1 MRYYTKGIKQEKR
14 RKAIVRKALRVLPIV
29 FVSII
34 LLTFLRQAYYYEN
47 HYDKVAKVKSV
58 DDVVVTIED
67 TNGYEWEFIGVGFK
81 QGMIVKAR
89 MFTNYTDNI
98 IGDDIV
104 KSVNTVDGQYVKGY

>member
-14 RKAIVRKALRVLPIV
+14 RKAIVQKILRVLPIV

-34 LLTFLRQAYYYEN
+34 LLAFLWQAYYYEN

-58 DDVVVTIED
+58 DNGVVTIED
-67 TNGYEWEFIGVGFK
+67 TNGFEWECIGTGFK

-104 KSVNTVDGQYVKGY
+104 ENVNAVEGQHVKGY

>member
-1 MRYYTKGIKQEKR
+1 MRYYTKSIKQEKR

-34 LLTFLRQAYYYEN
+34 LLAFLWQAYYYEN

-58 DDVVVTIED
+58 DNGVVTIED
-67 TNGYEWEFIGVGFK
+67 TNGFEWEYTGTGFK
-81 QGMIVKAR
+81 QGMVVKAR

-98 IGDDIV
+98 IGDDV
-104 KSVNTVDGQYVKGY
+104 VESVNAVDGQYVKGY

>member
-14 RKAIVRKALRVLPIV
+14 RKAIVRKTLRVLPIV

-34 LLTFLRQAYYYEN
+34 LLAFLWQAYYYEN

-98 IGDDIV
+98 IGDDV
-104 KSVNTVDGQYVKGY
+104 VENVNAVDGQHVKGY

>member
-34 LLTFLRQAYYYEN
+34 LLAFLWQAYYYEN

-58 DDVVVTIED
+58 DDGVVTIED
-67 TNGYEWEFIGVGFK
+67 TNGFEWEYIGTGFK

-98 IGDDIV
+98 IGDDV
-104 KSVNTVDGQYVKGY
+104 VENLNAVDGQYVKSY

>member
-1 MRYYTKGIKQEKR
+1 MRYYTKGIKQEKG

-34 LLTFLRQAYYYEN
+34 LLAFLWQALYWEH
-47 HYDKVAKVKSV
+47 HYNKVAKVKDV

-67 TNGYEWEFIGVGFK
+67 TNGFEWEYIGTGFER
-81 QGMIVKAR
+81 GMIVKAR

-98 IGDDIV
+98 IGDDV
-104 KSVNTVDGQYVKGY
+104 VESLNTVDGQYVKGY

>member
-14 RKAIVRKALRVLPIV
+14 RKVIVRKTLRVLSIV

-34 LLTFLRQAYYYEN
+34 LLAFLWQAYYYEN

-58 DDVVVTIED
+58 DDGVVTIED
-67 TNGYEWEFIGVGFK
+67 TNGFEWEYIETGFK

-98 IGDDIV
+98 IGDDVVESLNVI
-104 KSVNTVDGQYVKGY
+104 DGQYVKGY

>member
-14 RKAIVRKALRVLPIV
+14 RKAIMRKALRVLPIV

-34 LLTFLRQAYYYEN
+34 LLAFLWQAYYYEN

-67 TNGYEWEFIGVGFK
+67 TNGYEWEFIGVGFE

-98 IGDDIV
+98 IGDDVIENV
-104 KSVNTVDGQYVKGY
+104 KAVDGQYVKSY

>member
-14 RKAIVRKALRVLPIV
+14 RRVIVRKALRVLPIV

-34 LLTFLRQAYYYEN
+34 LLAFLWQALYWEH
-47 HYDKVAKVKSV
+47 HYNKVAKVKDV
-58 DDVVVTIED
+58 DDVIVTIED

-81 QGMIVKAR
+81 QGMIVKVR

-104 KSVNTVDGQYVKGY
+104 ESVKTVDRQCVKGY

>member
-1 MRYYTKGIKQEKR
+1 MRYYSKDIKQEKR
-14 RKAIVRKALRVLPIV
+14 RRVIARKALRVLPIV

-34 LLTFLRQAYYYEN
+34 LLAFLWQAYYYEN

-67 TNGYEWEFIGVGFK
+67 TNGYEWEFIGTGFK
-81 QGMIVKAR
+81 QGMVVKAR

-104 KSVNTVDGQYVKGY
+104 ESVKAVDGQCVKGY

>member
-1 MRYYTKGIKQEKR
+1 MRYYSKGIKQEKR
-14 RKAIVRKALRVLPIV
+14 RKAIVRKALKVLSIV

-34 LLTFLRQAYYYEN
+34 LLAFLWQAYYYEN
-47 HYDKVAKVKSV
+47 HYEKVAKVKDV

-67 TNGYEWEFIGVGFK
+67 TNGYEWEFIGVGFE

-98 IGDDIV
+98 IGDDV
-104 KSVNTVDGQYVKGY
+104 VENVNAVDGQFVKGY

>member
-14 RKAIVRKALRVLPIV
+14 IKAIVRKALRVLPIV

-34 LLTFLRQAYYYEN
+34 LLAFLWQALYWEH
-47 HYDKVAKVKSV
+47 HYNKVAKVKDV

-98 IGDDIV
+98 IGDDVIE
-104 KSVNTVDGQYVKGY
+104 SVNAVDGQYVKGY

>member
-14 RKAIVRKALRVLPIV
+14 RKAIVRKALRVLPTV

-34 LLTFLRQAYYYEN
+34 LLAFLWQAYYYEN
-47 HYDKVAKVKSV
+47 HYDKIVKVKDV

-67 TNGYEWEFIGVGFK
+67 TNGYEWEFVGVGFK

-98 IGDDIV
+98 ISDDV
-104 KSVNTVDGQYVKGY
+104 VENVNAVDGQYVKGY